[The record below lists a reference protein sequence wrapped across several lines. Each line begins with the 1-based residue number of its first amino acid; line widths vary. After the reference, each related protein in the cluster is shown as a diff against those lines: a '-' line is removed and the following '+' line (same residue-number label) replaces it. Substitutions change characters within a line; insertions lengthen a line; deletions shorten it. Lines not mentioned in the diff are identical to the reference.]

1 MHRGVESEYMW
12 GSYGT
17 SVSAFKTTTYQRREC
32 QSHIVT
38 RFGEILRL
46 GNEVLFSV
54 PTLSRHICLGI
65 FLQVLHTPTIMPTKI
80 I

>member
-17 SVSAFKTTTYQRREC
+17 SVSAFKKTTYQMREC

-54 PTLSRHICLGI
+54 PTLSRHIFELRYFGICLLLGK
-65 FLQVLHTPTIMPTKI
+65 FSQL
-80 I
+80 